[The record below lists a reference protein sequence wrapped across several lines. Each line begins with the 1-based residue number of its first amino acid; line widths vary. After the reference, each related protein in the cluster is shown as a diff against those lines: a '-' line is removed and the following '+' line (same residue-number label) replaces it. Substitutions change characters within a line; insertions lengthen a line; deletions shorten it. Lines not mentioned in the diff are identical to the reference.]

1 VAQSSEQGSAFL
13 PMRHDSFAPL
23 VPFQLTPRY
32 NRLCSMLLLES
43 AADRY
48 SDRAADRHDT
58 SDDEN
63 GITSLTIHA
72 TDTRLDMMKSWIKTC
87 DEHHSSQCC
96 IPKAD
101 ASIWPMWVIDVVDE
115 CIVEGDIADRYLTL
129 SYVWGGV
136 QTLQAT
142 TANIE
147 QLRQSGSLTRDKV
160 VLPKTIRQA
169 IDVTRLL
176 GERYIWIDQLS
187 ILQDDYENKHDQIKH
202 MAEIYANSYLT
213 LVAATGN
220 TADFGLVDDIDQM
233 LNETPINEEYAARK
247 TVPFLNDYSTW
258 NRRGW

>member
-1 VAQSSEQGSAFL
+1 
-13 PMRHDSFAPL
+13 MRCNYFTYL
-23 VPFQLTPRY
+23 VLFQLTPPY
-32 NRLCSMLLLES
+32 ARLYRMSLWES
-43 AADRY
+43 
-48 SDRAADRHDT
+48 T
-58 SDDEN
+58 SEDHLDQIAGGHGTSGDKS

-87 DEHHSSQCC
+87 DEHHGSQCC
-96 IPKAD
+96 TPKAD

-115 CIVEGDIADRYLTL
+115 CIVKGDIADRYLTL

-147 QLRQSGSLTRDKV
+147 QLRQLRSLTRDTV
-160 VLPKTIRQA
+160 ILPKTIRQA

-187 ILQDDYENKHDQIKH
+187 ILQDDYEKKHAQIKH
-202 MAEIYANSYLT
+202 VAEIFANTYLT

-220 TADFGLVDDIDQM
+220 AADSGLVDDIDQM
-233 LNETPINEEYAARK
+233 LNETPLNEVGNVNYTTAFISI
-247 TVPFLNDYSTW
+247 TSVW